1 MAADGKAGKEVSMP
15 PYQIEHIR
23 DRVVEAVG
31 RYNGSAGERDRIDRV
46 SLFGSYAE
54 GRASASSDV
63 DLLVSFSSPA
73 VSLIS
78 LARALEAMEDSL
90 GVPVDLVQEP
100 LPQGSLL
107 TIGKAVPL
115 YGAA

>member
-1 MAADGKAGKEVSMP
+1 MP

-23 DRVVEAVG
+23 NKVAEAVEL
-31 RYNGSAGERDRIDRV
+31 YNGRAEEHDRIDRV

-90 GVPVDLVQEP
+90 GGPRGPRAGSPPAGLPPHHREGGAP
-100 LPQGSLL
+100 LRSRMTGPSSRRWSRR
-107 TIGKAVPL
+107 
-115 YGAA
+115 

>member
-1 MAADGKAGKEVSMP
+1 MGAASRSSGKASPACTAGATSASP
-15 PYQIEHIR
+15 
-23 DRVVEAVG
+23 G
-31 RYNGSAGERDRIDRV
+31 RSRGATPRRG
-46 SLFGSYAE
+46 E
-54 GRASASSDV
+54 GRGSASSDV

-90 GVPVDLVQEP
+90 GVSVDLVQEP

>member
-1 MAADGKAGKEVSMP
+1 MPLKICIVPDGDCFAL
-15 PYQIEHIR
+15 IR

-54 GRASASSDV
+54 GRTSASSDV
-63 DLLVSFSSPA
+63 DVLVAFSSPA

-78 LARALEAMEDSL
+78 LARALEAMEDSS
-90 GVPVDLVQEP
+90 
-100 LPQGSLL
+100 GSPW
-107 TIGKAVPL
+107 TSCRSPSRRAPSSP
-115 YGAA
+115 